1 MDKKD
6 RPYDLTPP
14 PPSQVSDARSG
25 VSTAQLPADSTAPAW
40 KVGQAK
46 QHLPELLRRVEE
58 GPQVICKR
66 TTPVAALVRYDD
78 FLEFQAWKQQ
88 HQKRP
93 LAAIIEGLTA
103 ACAEADF
110 TLEIPERR
118 NRPTPFDILAE
129 AEAHKEA

>member
-1 MDKKD
+1 MDMKD

-14 PPSQVSDARSG
+14 KANLVSDARSG
-25 VSTAQLPADSTAPAW
+25 SSSGVRPAAPTWKEDTSWQENTAW

-58 GPQVICKR
+58 EPQVICKR
-66 TTPVAALVRYDD
+66 TTPVAAVVRYDD
-78 FLEFQAWKQQ
+78 FLEFQTWKQK

-118 NRPTPFDILAE
+118 NRLTPFDEL
-129 AEAHKEA
+129 